1 MKPHR
6 GPVVIPVTTILI
18 YTLFSIYDQR
28 KDRALEELRMRQRD
42 IADGLEEKNEL
53 IRELYHRVKNNLQLV
68 LSMIRLTLST
78 LLRTS
83 TAEKDRQSNHR

>member
-78 LLRTS
+78 LLRAS